1 MNTKNTTFVVLSTV
15 LLSGCMTAPKKP
27 AMTPLEIQSL
37 QSREYEIEKRVSFPS
52 VMSVFQDLG
61 YTISNADIQTG
72 LISADISSDSDL
84 SSKILLGITKVIHNK
99 ANIFIKKISNKTR
112 ARLNF
117 IEVIQNSSG

>member
-1 MNTKNTTFVVLSTV
+1 MNNKNTTFVVLATV

-37 QSREYEIEKRVSFPS
+37 QSREYEVEKRVAFPS
-52 VMSVFQDLG
+52 VMSVFQGLG

-84 SSKILLGITKVIHNK
+84 SSKILLGITRVIHNK
-99 ANIFIKKISNKTR
+99 ANLFIEKISNKP
-112 ARLNF
+112 
-117 IEVIQNSSG
+117 